1 MEFNSRRS
9 CVVSLGGSVA
19 ASQPLAAEIGSRILQ
34 KGGNAADA
42 AVAVAA
48 ALNCTEPW
56 YVRWRHRY
64 YKSAMPSPPLL
75 YQHKLTYPRI
85 LSHLTGLILH

>member
-9 CVVSLGGSVA
+9 CVVTLGGSVA
-19 ASQPLAAEIGSRILQ
+19 ASQPLAAEIGARIMRQ
-34 KGGNAADA
+34 GGNAADA

-56 YVRWRHRY
+56 
-64 YKSAMPSPPLL
+64 
-75 YQHKLTYPRI
+75 
-85 LSHLTGLILH
+85 